1 MPACPPLPSK
11 GGPKLRNC
19 TRALDLESGGLLS
32 SSSSSSSLTN
42 KQGKWSGVEWRGAS
56 VRWSVV
62 ARAYGPFL
70 GIRVSPPSPPSC
82 VASLLHKSLRWL
94 VCYVVG
100 RSPKHFSSRA
110 PQTSLARSLGRSLY
124 PSGSFAL
131 PGLAP
136 YWPHATRRRAANT
149 HTHTHSHT
157 QAACNSVIDSPL
169 VRRVPISLSP
179 SSPSFFATR
188 FTPFASTADAVSAA
202 VAVRVI
208 LGPATLP
215 DVILGLCPCPC
226 PQPASPSHLPTLRLT
241 AGVRVWIRR
250 VHLDSDSAV
259 RLNTNERLVPLREEV
274 A

>member
-19 TRALDLESGGLLS
+19 TRALDLESGGLL

-110 PQTSLARSLGRSLY
+110 PQTSLARSVARFIPLALS
-124 PSGSFAL
+124 PFPGSHL
-131 PGLAP
+131 IGL
-136 YWPHATRRRAANT
+136 TRRVDGQRT
-149 HTHTHSHT
+149 HT
-157 QAACNSVIDSPL
+157 QAACNSVIDNPL

-179 SSPSFFATR
+179 FLPRDLRLSLRLQTQSTQ
-188 FTPFASTADAVSAA
+188 TPLAA
-202 VAVRVI
+202 HSKIGR
-208 LGPATLP
+208 LPFP
-215 DVILGLCPCPC
+215 DVILGLSPVYLPC
-226 PQPASPSHLPTLRLT
+226 A
-241 AGVRVWIRR
+241 
-250 VHLDSDSAV
+250 
-259 RLNTNERLVPLREEV
+259 
-274 A
+274 